1 MVGTGYVAC
10 LKTRRGKRGN
20 GTMWCVACRT
30 EEVAAKRV
38 EAGFITCLR
47 CGEADAR
54 KVRHTIVPMH
64 KSNYVVISDRR
75 DLMGINNKGGF
86 YR

>member
-1 MVGTGYVAC
+1 MGTIY
-10 LKTRRGKRGN
+10 
-20 GTMWCVACRT
+20 CVACRT

-47 CGEADAR
+47 CGEADAK

-64 KSNYVVISDRR
+64 KSNYVVVSDRA
-75 DLMGINNKGGF
+75 LLKCLNKVARG
-86 YR
+86 

>member
-1 MVGTGYVAC
+1 M
-10 LKTRRGKRGN
+10 

-47 CGEADAR
+47 CGEADAKR
-54 KVRHTIVPMH
+54 VKHTVVPMH
-64 KSNYVVISDRR
+64 KSNYVVVRDRE
-75 DLMGINNKGGF
+75 LLKCLNKVARG
-86 YR
+86 

>member
-1 MVGTGYVAC
+1 VAC
-10 LKTRRGKRGN
+10 QLEQ
-20 GTMWCVACRT
+20 VA
-30 EEVAAKRV
+30 VKRV

-54 KVRHTIVPMH
+54 KRKHTIVPMH
-64 KSNYVVISDRR
+64 KSNYVPVTNRE
-75 DLMGINNKGGF
+75 DLKGINNKGGF

>member
-1 MVGTGYVAC
+1 
-10 LKTRRGKRGN
+10 
-20 GTMWCVACRT
+20 MWCVACRI
-30 EEVAAKRV
+30 ESVAAGRIK
-38 EAGFITCLR
+38 AGFITCLR

-64 KSNYVVISDRR
+64 KSNYVPVTNRE
-75 DLMGINNKGGF
+75 DLKGINNKGGF

>member
-1 MVGTGYVAC
+1 MGTTY
-10 LKTRRGKRGN
+10 
-20 GTMWCVACRT
+20 CVACRI

-47 CGEADAR
+47 CGEADAK
-54 KVRHTIVPMH
+54 KVRHTVVPMH

>member
-1 MVGTGYVAC
+1 MTGTI
-10 LKTRRGKRGN
+10 
-20 GTMWCVACRT
+20 WCVACQL
-30 EEVAAKRV
+30 EQVAAKRV

-54 KVRHTIVPMH
+54 RVRHTIVPMH
-64 KSNYVVISDRR
+64 KSNYVVITDQR

>member
-1 MVGTGYVAC
+1 M
-10 LKTRRGKRGN
+10 
-20 GTMWCVACRT
+20 GTMRCVACQL
-30 EEVAAKRV
+30 EQVAAKRV

-54 KVRHTIVPMH
+54 RVRHTIVPMH
-64 KSNYVVISDRR
+64 KSNYVVITDRR

>member
-1 MVGTGYVAC
+1 M
-10 LKTRRGKRGN
+10 
-20 GTMWCVACRT
+20 GTMYCVVCRT
-30 EEVAAKRV
+30 EEVAAKRI

-54 KVRHTIVPMH
+54 KVRHTVVPMH

-75 DLMGINNKGGF
+75 DLAGINNKGGF

>member
-1 MVGTGYVAC
+1 
-10 LKTRRGKRGN
+10 
-20 GTMWCVACRT
+20 MWCVACRT

-38 EAGFITCLR
+38 EALKKNGAGFITCLR